1 MPLPILEEQAT
12 KKIASGPTAT
22 AAVVVVVEEEE
33 AEEEEEIS
41 QKLRGVSCLFV
52 TAPKLFARVIFCFV
66 YGRVFALNPQAQRR
80 QARNTTLL
88 NSRL

>member
-1 MPLPILEEQAT
+1 MPLGVPLPILEEQAT

-41 QKLRGVSCLFV
+41 QKLL
-52 TAPKLFARVIFCFV
+52 ARCVMSLRH
-66 YGRVFALNPQAQRR
+66 GA
-80 QARNTTLL
+80 
-88 NSRL
+88 